1 MATIHDVARI
11 AGVGIGTVSRVINNN
26 PNVKPGTR
34 ERVLAAVNQLNYK
47 PDPIARIMISRRTNA
62 IGVIAPFFTRPFF
75 MEVLQGVEAATA
87 RYGKEL
93 ILYNVRTDEQRDHCF
108 SELPMHR
115 KVDGVLV
122 LSLAPKDS
130 FVQNFHR
137 VGLPVVLVDA
147 YSPRLTSL
155 VVDNVEG
162 AYQAIMH
169 LIHLGHQRIGFING
183 IIEGNS
189 FNQATDR
196 LQGVTKALK
205 EEGMPDNPELII
217 TTEWNRRGG
226 REAALQM
233 LAREQRPTAI
243 FVASDVQ
250 AIGVMEAAKI
260 LNIQIPDELSVIGY
274 DGIELSELLGLS
286 TMQQPMQR
294 MGELGIEKLIAQLD
308 SPTQEPELIW
318 LQASLIERTSTGPQ
332 PMGTTE

>member
-47 PDPIARIMISRRTNA
+47 PDPIARSMISRRTNA

-75 MEVLQGVEAATA
+75 MEVLQGVETATA

-93 ILYNVRTDEQRDHCF
+93 VLYNVRTDEQRDHCF

-122 LSLAPKDS
+122 LSLAPEDS

-155 VVDNVEG
+155 VVNNVEG

-169 LIHLGHQRIGFING
+169 LVRMGHQRIGFING

-205 EEGMPDNPELII
+205 ERGIACNPELII
-217 TTEWNRRGG
+217 ATEWSRQGG

-250 AIGVMEAAKI
+250 AIGVIESARI

-286 TMQQPMQR
+286 TMQQPMHR
-294 MGELGIEKLIAQLD
+294 MGELGIEKLMALID
-308 SPTQEPELIW
+308 SPLQEPELIW
-318 LQASLIERTSTGPQ
+318 LQPTLIERTTTGPQ
-332 PMGTTE
+332 PTWATQ